1 MQGRGNPISRE
12 ETNTKKS
19 EERRSELLGIALELF
34 AKFGYHNTKISDIVK
49 QAGVAQ
55 GTFYWHFK
63 SKEAIALEIIASG
76 RAEIAKVIGQGY
88 RSHSGTVEDMVTASE
103 LLLTSLFRFAGS
115 NRYFMELLYAGA
127 GNDEVI
133 RSAVNETRNEM
144 ERAFRRNIER
154 AVELQMLPANIDS
167 SLRAMLLVSLIE
179 GVISRWLFG
188 PRETESEL
196 SRKTAEE
203 LAAETARFEFFGL
216 LGTTKNT
223 ANEVK
228 KGSSK

>member
-1 MQGRGNPISRE
+1 
-12 ETNTKKS
+12 
-19 EERRSELLGIALELF
+19 
-34 AKFGYHNTKISDIVK
+34 
-49 QAGVAQ
+49 
-55 GTFYWHFK
+55 
-63 SKEAIALEIIASG
+63 
-76 RAEIAKVIGQGY
+76 
-88 RSHSGTVEDMVTASE
+88 MVTASE
-103 LLLTSLFRFAGS
+103 MLLTSLFRFAGS

-188 PRETESEL
+188 PREAESEL

-223 ANEVK
+223 ANEDK
-228 KGSSK
+228 KGSSE